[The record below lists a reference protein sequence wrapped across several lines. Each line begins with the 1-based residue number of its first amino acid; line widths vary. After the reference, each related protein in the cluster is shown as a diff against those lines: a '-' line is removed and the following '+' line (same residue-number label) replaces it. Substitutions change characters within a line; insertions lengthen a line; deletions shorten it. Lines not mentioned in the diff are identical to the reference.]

1 LITIIIPASGASEQ
15 SEGINFTPFVL
26 SLPHAKKKKFSHM
39 DRDQLKN
46 LKKVDPLP
54 KIWQKPHGPS
64 PWIFKLCESMLWGDE
79 SQLYG

>member
-1 LITIIIPASGASEQ
+1 
-15 SEGINFTPFVL
+15 
-26 SLPHAKKKKFSHM
+26 M

-46 LKKVDPLP
+46 PQKVDPLP
-54 KIWQKPHGPS
+54 KIWQKPHGHS